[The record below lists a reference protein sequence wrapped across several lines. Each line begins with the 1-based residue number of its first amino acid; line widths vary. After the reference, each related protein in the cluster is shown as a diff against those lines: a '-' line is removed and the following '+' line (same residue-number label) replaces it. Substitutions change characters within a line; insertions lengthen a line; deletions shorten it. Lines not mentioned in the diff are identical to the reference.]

1 MELQKQIRDNAALRR
16 SFNALAK
23 KTFGISFEGWYQD
36 GCWSDSYLPYALT
49 EGDVVVAN
57 AAVNRMD
64 FLWQGQVRRYIQIG
78 TVMTDSHYRNRGL
91 SRRLITEILHDW
103 QARCDGV
110 FLFAN
115 DTVLD
120 FYPKFGF
127 SAVQEFQHRKT
138 VKQNRIGTAAARR
151 LSLDD
156 ADDRRLFEHF
166 SRKENPFAAL
176 QLLDRY
182 GLTMFHSSFWKDCI
196 YYAEAYDAVLVAEHD
211 GSMLLCCDIFGG
223 SGHALDDVLSA
234 VMQEETE
241 AVRFGFTPKDT
252 AGCLAEPF
260 QDEDTTLFVLDGKE
274 NLFADHALMFP
285 LLSHA

>member
-1 MELQKQIRDNAALRR
+1 MELQKQIRDNAALRH

-78 TVMTDSHYRNRGL
+78 TVMTDDRYRNRGL

-120 FYPKFGF
+120 FYPKFGV

-182 GLTMFHSSFWKDCI
+182 GLTMFHSSFWTP
-196 YYAEAYDAVLVAEHD
+196 YSSQ
-211 GSMLLCCDIFGG
+211 SMTVVRCCAAI
-223 SGHALDDVLSA
+223 SSAAAAMHSTTCSPPSCRRKQKRCASALRQRIRPA
-234 VMQEETE
+234 
-241 AVRFGFTPKDT
+241 AWPNRFKTRIRP
-252 AGCLAEPF
+252 CLFWPERRTSLPI
-260 QDEDTTLFVLDGKE
+260 
-274 NLFADHALMFP
+274 MR
-285 LLSHA
+285 